1 MCLRLYIYHLFTPMT
16 PFPQHL
22 LTKKWDFQIWEI
34 TAKKAGFVF
43 IKKKKKERKKEN
55 PTEIPQ

>member
-1 MCLRLYIYHLFTPMT
+1 MT
-16 PFPQHL
+16 PFTQHL
-22 LTKKWDFQIWEI
+22 LTKIGVFKLGMFQF

-43 IKKKKKERKKEN
+43 INKRKEKEN

>member
-43 IKKKKKERKKEN
+43 IKKKKERKKERKPN
-55 PTEIPQ
+55 